1 MNEIRKRR
9 EEQDVEIELLII
21 GQGEWKITPG
31 FKEFK
36 ITEEKF
42 YQMTAEQR
50 LRFKER
56 FNTTEMGQP
65 ILDSVYS
72 EKQATVSTY
81 VMVKPQDSGIMYLP
95 LPVLH

>member
-1 MNEIRKRR
+1 
-9 EEQDVEIELLII
+9 
-21 GQGEWKITPG
+21 
-31 FKEFK
+31 
-36 ITEEKF
+36 
-42 YQMTAEQR
+42 MTAEQR